1 MGAWS
6 PQGRSDPYGVKW
18 ATSVSSQEMDFLEGR
33 GSLPRRQ
40 EGGGDR
46 EEEQEEGEG
55 GGRWEEEEEEG
66 KGPRGKRLVAIME
79 QESLLHLRDHEIHLF
94 IVYHSSS
101 SCRTL
106 LLRT

>member
-1 MGAWS
+1 MTLAGLS
-6 PQGRSDPYGVKW
+6 GQPQW
-18 ATSVSSQEMDFLEGR
+18 A
-33 GSLPRRQ
+33 PRRWTSWKAG
-40 EGGGDR
+40 EVSPGDGRRGGDR

-66 KGPRGKRLVAIME
+66 RGPRGKRLVVIME

-94 IVYHSSS
+94 IVCHASS